1 MDSIWLAFAIFM
13 ILEGLGPLLIPK
25 QWQNYLKAIS
35 EQDPESIRR
44 LGGVFVVI
52 GICILY
58 WFL

>member
-1 MDSIWLAFAIFM
+1 M

-25 QWQNYLKAIS
+25 QWQNYLKTIS
-35 EQDPESIRR
+35 EQVPESIRR